1 MRDTG
6 IGIPTARMDRLFK
19 SFTQVD
25 SSTTRL
31 FGGTGLGLAICK
43 QLVELMGG
51 KIWLESEVGGGSTFY
66 FTIVGKEARRQKES
80 AKHAELAGKR
90 VLCVDDQAVSRMA
103 LARQLENQG
112 MYVMTAASGYDALAR
127 LNNEGFNVIV
137 VDMWMPESNWR
148 QRSASW
154 RNANRHR

>member
-1 MRDTG
+1 
-6 IGIPTARMDRLFK
+6 
-19 SFTQVD
+19 
-25 SSTTRL
+25 
-31 FGGTGLGLAICK
+31 
-43 QLVELMGG
+43 
-51 KIWLESEVGGGSTFY
+51 
-66 FTIVGKEARRQKES
+66 
-80 AKHAELAGKR
+80 
-90 VLCVDDQAVSRMA
+90 MA